1 MTTSYTSFK
10 SKILTAKAFRDS
22 FKESVL
28 KSIGYVYI
36 GKTTEFPDE
45 QDPPSMVDL
54 PNQERDNW
62 NNMVGAKRVSPKDIE
77 FVIPRV
83 LWQPNTKYKQYDD
96 TVPLE
101 ELNSI
106 TIVNNEPIYPM
117 YVMTSEGNVYKCL
130 CNNVSSAS
138 QVEPTGNYTE
148 NVGFIQT
155 ESGDENGY
163 LWKYMYNIKASN
175 KFLTPDWMPVPYIQP
190 STNYTDYNYN
200 TENLLDGSLNKIV
213 VTNSGEQYFH
223 PQLNVEP
230 FVAGATEL
238 LVTDDIDLSD
248 SIFVKANMAV
258 TGNGIFANETYI
270 TNVSSAEPRKL
281 FLSRPTVSAG
291 GGNVLGNTLTLKTRV
306 VVDGDGT
313 PTITSV
319 RLNNLNQIEKI
330 DVINAGINYT
340 RANVTIYGSG
350 TGATA
355 RAVFPPKYGHG
366 HNPAMELAAT
376 NVMIIS
382 RVGEI
387 DSTESGKIPDDIFF
401 RHYGLL
407 INPHKYGEVDRVTE
421 LNAPNSIS
429 QTLNLELLGVSSFIV
444 GEMIYQG
451 DINNPSFVGY
461 VVSQELNVVRLNN
474 VYKTIDTNL
483 FVKGV
488 DSGRQYR
495 ILEVI
500 NPDLQPY
507 SGHILYAR
515 NFTKIQRSQAQA
527 EEVKLVFQF

>member
-62 NNMVGAKRVSPKDIE
+62 NNMVGAKRVLPKDIE

-238 LVTDDIDLSD
+238 LVTDDIDL
-248 SIFVKANMAV
+248 
-258 TGNGIFANETYI
+258 
-270 TNVSSAEPRKL
+270 
-281 FLSRPTVSAG
+281 FLLKQIWQLLVMEF
-291 GGNVLGNTLTLKTRV
+291 LQMKLTL
-306 VVDGDGT
+306 
-313 PTITSV
+313 
-319 RLNNLNQIEKI
+319 Q
-330 DVINAGINYT
+330 
-340 RANVTIYGSG
+340 
-350 TGATA
+350 
-355 RAVFPPKYGHG
+355 
-366 HNPAMELAAT
+366 M
-376 NVMIIS
+376 
-382 RVGEI
+382 
-387 DSTESGKIPDDIFF
+387 
-401 RHYGLL
+401 
-407 INPHKYGEVDRVTE
+407 
-421 LNAPNSIS
+421 
-429 QTLNLELLGVSSFIV
+429 
-444 GEMIYQG
+444 
-451 DINNPSFVGY
+451 
-461 VVSQELNVVRLNN
+461 
-474 VYKTIDTNL
+474 
-483 FVKGV
+483 
-488 DSGRQYR
+488 
-495 ILEVI
+495 
-500 NPDLQPY
+500 
-507 SGHILYAR
+507 
-515 NFTKIQRSQAQA
+515 
-527 EEVKLVFQF
+527 